1 MKTKILKGVAMM
13 SMVVLGACSTN
24 KFAAQQKDYND
35 DVYFSKA
42 KAGDAVEYASNDRSY
57 RNDGYYD
64 NYSSRINRFGGYSPF
79 AYDGFYNSYYGTG
92 LGLGL
97 GYGLGSLY
105 SPYSMY
111 SPYSLYSPYSYYGSG
126 AYGIG
131 GGYGYGGLYS
141 AYGTTTATNGR
152 PSRGTGNP
160 NAAYHGTF
168 NGGMTRSSVVNGRS
182 YNPGI
187 ATGRSYNNMGV
198 RNFGNGN
205 ATSNGVS
212 SQRPTR
218 QDIPQTQRS
227 FPTYNAPSSTSGGF
241 GGGGGGRVSSG
252 RPGRG

>member
-1 MKTKILKGVAMM
+1 MKTKILKGVAIM

-64 NYSSRINRFGGYSPF
+64 NYSSRINRFGSYSPF

-105 SPYSMY
+105 GYSPYSMY

-126 AYGIG
+126 YGLGYG

-141 AYGTTTATNGR
+141 GYGTVSSNNGR
-152 PSRGTGNP
+152 PNRGNGNP
-160 NAAYHGTF
+160 NGSFRGYL
-168 NGGMTRSSVVNGRS
+168 NNGMTRSSVTSSGRIFNTYSNGS
-182 YNPGI
+182 TN
-187 ATGRSYNNMGV
+187 
-198 RNFGNGN
+198 NGN
-205 ATSNGVS
+205 N
-212 SQRPTR
+212 QRPAT
-218 QDIPQTQRS
+218 QNVPQRS
-227 FPTYNAPSSTSGGF
+227 FPTYNAPAPSSMGGGF
-241 GGGGGGRVSSG
+241 GGGGGRVSSG

>member
-1 MKTKILKGVAMM
+1 MKTKILKGIAMA

-79 AYDGFYNSYYGTG
+79 AYDGFYNSYYGAG

-105 SPYSMY
+105 GYSPYSIY
-111 SPYSLYSPYSYYGSG
+111 SPYSLYSPYSYYGG
-126 AYGIG
+126 GYYGL

-141 AYGTTTATNGR
+141 GYGTVSANNGR
-152 PSRGTGNP
+152 PSRGNGNP
-160 NAAYHGTF
+160 NAAYRG
-168 NGGMTRSSVVNGRS
+168 
-182 YNPGI
+182 
-187 ATGRSYNNMGV
+187 SYNNGINS
-198 RNFGNGN
+198 RTATSSGRTYNPYGGNTYNGNGQQ
-205 ATSNGVS
+205 
-212 SQRPTR
+212 QRPAAT
-218 QDIPQTQRS
+218 QAIPQRS
-227 FPTYNAPSSTSGGF
+227 YPTYNPPSNSSFGGGGF